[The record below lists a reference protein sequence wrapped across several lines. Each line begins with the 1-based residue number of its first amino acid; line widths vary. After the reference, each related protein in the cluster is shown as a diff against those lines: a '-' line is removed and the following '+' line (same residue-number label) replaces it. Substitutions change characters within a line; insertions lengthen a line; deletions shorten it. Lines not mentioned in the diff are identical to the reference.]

1 MYFDGTGDYLVVPSS
16 ALHLFGTQPFTIEAW
31 VYTTATKQYQHIYG
45 THNADTNWIV
55 RLLDNKIMMYTG
67 SADIT
72 GATVLAINTWYHVAA
87 VREGTGTNQTK
98 LYVNGTL
105 DVTGTNATNYT
116 TQSQAWIGAQIN
128 NPSITYFQGYIADLR
143 VTRGYARY
151 TANFTAP
158 TAPARLK

>member
-1 MYFDGTGDYLVVPSS
+1 
-16 ALHLFGTQPFTIEAW
+16 
-31 VYTTATKQYQHIYG
+31 
-45 THNADTNWIV
+45 
-55 RLLDNKIMMYTG
+55 MYTG

-128 NPSITYFQGYIADLR
+128 NPGATYFQGYIADLR
-143 VTRGYARY
+143 VTRGHARY
-151 TANFTAP
+151 TSNFTPP
-158 TAPARLK
+158 TGPHRLK